1 MKKHQIF
8 SVLVISLWILLLCLG
23 GYFYMYYDVSIESAV
38 FWAKRFVLDNPFL
51 GIIFFIGLYIIRPLF
66 FIIASPF
73 DIFSGMVFGPV
84 FGFMISFVATFCS
97 TMFSYAMGRITG
109 AWFIEKKQ
117 WKRLGKLKQK
127 LHKDTF
133 FTAIMMRL
141 LLLPYDLWNYMCGTL
156 KAPFWKYVAGTTLG
170 LMPATFVVVSAGS
183 AFYGQNIQS
192 YDTLIENIKYEN
204 LWFASGFMLTIVL
217 VSRVLK
223 RKYKN
228 INL

>member
-1 MKKHQIF
+1 
-8 SVLVISLWILLLCLG
+8 
-23 GYFYMYYDVSIESAV
+23 
-38 FWAKRFVLDNPFL
+38 
-51 GIIFFIGLYIIRPLF
+51 
-66 FIIASPF
+66 
-73 DIFSGMVFGPV
+73 
-84 FGFMISFVATFCS
+84 
-97 TMFSYAMGRITG
+97 
-109 AWFIEKKQ
+109 
-117 WKRLGKLKQK
+117 
-127 LHKDTF
+127 
-133 FTAIMMRL
+133 
-141 LLLPYDLWNYMCGTL
+141 MCGTL